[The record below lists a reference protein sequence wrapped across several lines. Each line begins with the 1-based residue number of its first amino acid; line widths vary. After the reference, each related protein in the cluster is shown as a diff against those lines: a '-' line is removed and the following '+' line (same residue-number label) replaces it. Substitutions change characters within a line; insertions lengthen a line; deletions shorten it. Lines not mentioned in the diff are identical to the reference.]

1 MFAIGLSLESYA
13 DTQATLQFRT
23 IVPQSASVRKES
35 LRSGVTADPETG
47 IISGTL
53 SSIFELD
60 TNGDDDSYDFIIT
73 SSIEST
79 AGVVSAYDQSGNI
92 LFANTEAMPTDGD
105 VTQALSHTG
114 ANNNVIAYPV
124 TITTDTPFTSSYQ
137 QGYKTYG
144 DCYVIKVNGGSHGFI
159 THQIESTPVSGTFS
173 KTRDTS
179 GSYRAVVTFTV
190 AGI

>member
-114 ANNNVIAYPV
+114 AN
-124 TITTDTPFTSSYQ
+124 
-137 QGYKTYG
+137 
-144 DCYVIKVNGGSHGFI
+144 GGSHGFI